1 MKKDRGDRE
10 QASACE
16 RTDPDRRRARGNRSN
31 ENASALAYYHKHR
44 EERMI
49 YARIYKFKLRYPG
62 EPIPASVFVIETPR
76 EPGLQIKEGAQPIIF
91 TFD

>member
-1 MKKDRGDRE
+1 MKK
-10 QASACE
+10 E

-31 ENASALAYYHKHR
+31 ENAAALAYYHAHR

-49 YARIYKFKLRYPG
+49 YARIYKFRLKYPD
-62 EPIPASVFVIETPR
+62 EPIPASLYVIEKPK
-76 EPGLQIKEGAQPIIF
+76 EPNTLKISNATTTF

>member
-1 MKKDRGDRE
+1 MKKDRGD
-10 QASACE
+10 
-16 RTDPDRRRARGNRSN
+16 RSN
-31 ENASALAYYHKHR
+31 ENASALAYYHAHR

-62 EPIPASVFVIETPR
+62 EPIPPSLYVIEKPKD
-76 EPGLQIKEGAQPIIF
+76 PNNLQISNVPTTF

>member
-1 MKKDRGDRE
+1 MKKH
-10 QASACE
+10 
-16 RTDPDRRRARGNRSN
+16 RGNRSN
-31 ENASALAYYHKHR
+31 ENAAALAYYHKHR

-62 EPIPASVFVIETPR
+62 EPIPPSLYVIDAPSK
-76 EPGLQIKEGAQPIIF
+76 PGLQINEGAQPIIF